1 MKVLFFAAVLYV
13 VVVAVLARRHLPELH
28 PRRFFLETWRDVD
41 RAAAEARA
49 RRQMEG
55 KGYDWRPLIA
65 LVLVSVVLTLQE
77 YFGDR
82 TTWSRFVNQGLV
94 IDWGGGPSRAATH
107 HWKIF
112 GPQAWMNPRAYG
124 DLAPLTYWSFTRSLG
139 YFVLPAIALKL
150 WGERVRDYGLRGKGF
165 LSHAWIYALFFGIV
179 LIAVVLVAGTS
190 EFANY
195 YPFYKDASRSWK
207 DFFLWE
213 VIYAA
218 QFFTLEFFFR
228 GFMVFST
235 RDAMGSS
242 AVLAMVVPYCM
253 IHFGK
258 PWAECL
264 AAILAGIV
272 LGTLALKTRSIWSG
286 FLIHVTVAVSMDLAA
301 MLQTRGLPGGIKLP
315 VSWGW

>member
-1 MKVLFFAAVLYV
+1 MKVLFFAALAYV
-13 VVVAVLARRHLPELH
+13 AVVAVLARKHLRELH
-28 PRRFFLETWRDVD
+28 PRRFFLETWMEVD

-55 KGYDWRPLIA
+55 KGYDWRPLVGFVVVA
-65 LVLVSVVLTLQE
+65 VVLTLQE

-82 TTWSRFVNQGLV
+82 TTWARFVNQGLV
-94 IDWGGGPSRAATH
+94 IDWGGGPGRAATH
-107 HWKIF
+107 HLKVF
-112 GPQAWMNPRAYG
+112 GPQAWMNPRGYS
-124 DLAPLTYWSFTRSLG
+124 DLAPLGYWSFTRSLG
-139 YFVLPAIALKL
+139 YFALPVLVLRL
-150 WGERVRDYGLRGKGF
+150 WGERVRDYGLRTKGF

-179 LIAVVLVAGTS
+179 LVAVVIVAGTS

-207 DFFLWE
+207 DFFMWE

-228 GFMVFST
+228 GFMLFSG
-235 RDAMGSS
+235 RESLGSG
-242 AVLAMVVPYCM
+242 VIVAMVVPYCM

-258 PWAECL
+258 PWAEAL
-264 AAILAGIV
+264 AAILAGVV
-272 LGTLALKTRSIWSG
+272 LGTLSLKTRSIWSG

-315 VSWGW
+315 PGWGW

>member
-1 MKVLFFAAVLYV
+1 MKVLFFASLLYV
-13 VVVAVLARRHLPELH
+13 LVVAVLARRRLRELH
-28 PRRFFLETWRDVD
+28 PRRFFLETWIEAD

-49 RRQMEG
+49 RRAMEG
-55 KGYDWRPLIA
+55 RGFDWRPLIA
-65 LVLVSVVLTLQE
+65 FVLVAVVLTLQE

-82 TTWSRFVNQGLV
+82 TTWARFVNQGLV
-94 IDWGGGPSRAATH
+94 FDWGGGPGGAATH
-107 HWKIF
+107 HLKIF
-112 GPQAWMNPRAYG
+112 GPQRWMNPARYP
-124 DLAPLTYWSFTRSLG
+124 DLAPLAYWSFTRSLG

-150 WGERVRDYGLRGKGF
+150 WGERVRDYGLRARGF

-179 LIAVVLVAGTS
+179 LVAVVLVAGTS

-213 VIYAA
+213 LIYAA
-218 QFFTLEFFFR
+218 QFFTLEFYFR
-228 GFMVFST
+228 GFMVFSA
-235 RDAMGSS
+235 RDAMGSG

-264 AAILAGIV
+264 AAILAGVV

-286 FLIHVTVAVSMDLAA
+286 FLIHVTVAVSMDMAA

-315 VSWGW
+315 LSWGW

>member
-179 LIAVVLVAGTS
+179 LIAVVLVAGTDS
-190 EFANY
+190 GLPN
-195 YPFYKDASRSWK
+195 
-207 DFFLWE
+207 
-213 VIYAA
+213 VIH
-218 QFFTLEFFFR
+218 
-228 GFMVFST
+228 G
-235 RDAMGSS
+235 G
-242 AVLAMVVPYCM
+242 
-253 IHFGK
+253 
-258 PWAECL
+258 
-264 AAILAGIV
+264 
-272 LGTLALKTRSIWSG
+272 ALHRELQALVESG
-286 FLIHVTVAVSMDLAA
+286 FTTAEALASATSVAAKVL
-301 MLQTRGLPGGIKLP
+301 LPGERVGVIEAGARADLLLVEGDP
-315 VSWGW
+315 LEDLTALERIVGVWRDGRAVVRAGAY